1 MLLKL
6 IGMGFKGYTK
16 DHFNIFDGFIV
27 ILSTIEIIVS
37 RSVSNTFVEGGA
49 LSAFRGFRL
58 LRVFKIARS
67 WTSFQGLLRK
77 IGETLKDIW
86 SFVIL
91 LLIVIFCFSMM
102 GMEFFSFGAFFKY
115 YDHTLLTNS
124 ADPDGVSPRLNF
136 NNLLNSVTLI
146 FVVLSGEDW
155 QVIMY
160 DYYRRFGVSA
170 AIFFVALVVIGNFIF
185 LNLFLAILLKDFEDP

>member
-1 MLLKL
+1 MVLKL

-16 DHFNIFDGFIV
+16 DSFNIFDGVIV
-27 ILSTIEIIVS
+27 ILSTVEIIVS
-37 RSVSNTFVEGGA
+37 KSLSNSFVEGGA

-91 LLIVIFCFSMM
+91 LLIVIFCFAMM

-115 YDHTLLTNS
+115 YDNNMLSNS
-124 ADPDGVSPRLNF
+124 SDPDGLPPRLNF
-136 NNLLNSVTLI
+136 NDLLNSVTLI

-160 DYYRRFGVSA
+160 DYYRHFGISA
-170 AIFFVALVVIGNFIF
+170 AIYFVAMFVIGNFIF

>member
-1 MLLKL
+1 MILKL
-6 IGMGFKGYTK
+6 IGMGWKGYTS
-16 DHFNIFDGFIV
+16 DSFNIFDGVIV
-27 ILSTIEIIVS
+27 VLSTIEIIVS
-37 RSVSNTFVEGGA
+37 LSFPGSFVGEGGA

-102 GMEFFSFGAFFKY
+102 GMEFFSYGAFFKY
-115 YDHTLLTNS
+115 YDAN
-124 ADPDGVSPRLNF
+124 
-136 NNLLNSVTLI
+136 
-146 FVVLSGEDW
+146 
-155 QVIMY
+155 
-160 DYYRRFGVSA
+160 
-170 AIFFVALVVIGNFIF
+170 
-185 LNLFLAILLKDFEDP
+185 